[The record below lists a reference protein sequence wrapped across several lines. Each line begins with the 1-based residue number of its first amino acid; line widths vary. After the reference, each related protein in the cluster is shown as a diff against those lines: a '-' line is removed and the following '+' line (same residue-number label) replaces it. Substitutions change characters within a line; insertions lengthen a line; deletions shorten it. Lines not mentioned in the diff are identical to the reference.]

1 EQEMVPRD
9 QAQGES
15 GQGGGGAV
23 GGAQQK
29 ADDAPA
35 APPPAP
41 STTTP
46 SADSKAPVPSKPNVR
61 DLHKRAIDAALDN
74 RCAEVK
80 MLAGQVRS
88 NDSAYYA
95 KNVASDQRLQ
105 KCLASPSRAPSKK

>member
-1 EQEMVPRD
+1 
-9 QAQGES
+9 
-15 GQGGGGAV
+15 V
-23 GGAQQK
+23 GGAQNK

-35 APPPAP
+35 PPPPPAPEP

-46 SADSKAPVPSKPNVR
+46 STDSKAPAPSKPNVR

-80 MLAGQVRS
+80 MLAGQVRA

-95 KNVASDQRLQ
+95 KSFAGDQRLQ
-105 KCLASPSRAPSKK
+105 KCLASPSRAPAKK